1 MLHQVWI
8 PDLLPSKVT
17 VDEVNALLGEVDPF
31 VATGPDSIAPKLL
44 KELVHV
50 LSLSLTL
57 LFNASMKQGCW
68 PRNWKTASVTP

>member
-1 MLHQVWI
+1 M
-8 PDLLPSKVT
+8 
-17 VDEVNALLGEVDPF
+17 NALLGEVDPF
-31 VATGPDSIAPKLL
+31 EAIGDSIVPKLL

-50 LSLSLTL
+50 LSLSLML